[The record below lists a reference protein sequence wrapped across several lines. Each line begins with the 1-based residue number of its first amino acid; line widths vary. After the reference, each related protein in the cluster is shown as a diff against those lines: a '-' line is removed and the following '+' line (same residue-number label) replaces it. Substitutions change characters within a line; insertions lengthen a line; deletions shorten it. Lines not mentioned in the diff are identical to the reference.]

1 MRLIL
6 ILDQGLPRDAA
17 AFVREN
23 GQDCVHVGELGMAR
37 AEDTEIVQLARDRGA
52 VVVTLDA
59 DFHALLATSLASGP
73 SVIRLRL
80 QGLDG
85 RGVAGYIARVTE
97 RFGEELAKGCLITVK
112 PKKTTCHL
120 LPTGSAD

>member
-1 MRLIL
+1 MRL

-17 AFVREN
+17 TLLRED
-23 GQDCVHVGELGMAR
+23 GWDCVHAGELGMAG
-37 AEDTEIVQLARDRGA
+37 AEDTEIVTVARDRHA

-59 DFHALLATSLASGP
+59 DFHALLATSLASSP

-85 RGVAGYIARVTE
+85 AGVAAFIRKVAG
-97 RFGEELAKGCLITVK
+97 RFSAELGKGCLITVK
-112 PKKTTCHL
+112 AKKTTCHM
-120 LPTGSAD
+120 LPAGSGD